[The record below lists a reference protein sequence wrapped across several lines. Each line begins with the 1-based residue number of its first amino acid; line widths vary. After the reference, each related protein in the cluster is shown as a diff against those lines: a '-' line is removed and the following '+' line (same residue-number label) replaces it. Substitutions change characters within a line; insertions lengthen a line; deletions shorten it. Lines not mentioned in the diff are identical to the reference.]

1 MEDLGF
7 GRRPIVMPHYP
18 HMLAEDVGV
27 WTRFL
32 ESERFEII
40 EVWYDVH
47 VGAPIS
53 LPPEAEDYVRAVARG
68 VSRKRIDCVCRVGPD
83 VWVVEVKPFANMTA
97 LGQALTYTRL
107 FKQEYSTPGKVRAVV
122 VCDTVDEDLVDE
134 FEELKVLVIRNT
146 D

>member
-18 HMLAEDVGV
+18 HMLAEDIAV
-27 WTRFL
+27 WTKFL
-32 ESERFEII
+32 ESQRYEIV

-47 VGAPIS
+47 VGAPID
-53 LPPEAEDYVRAVARG
+53 LGEEAEELALAVARG

-83 VWVVEVKPFANMTA
+83 LWVVEVKPFANMTA
-97 LGQALTYTRL
+97 LGQVLTYTRL
-107 FKQEYSTPGKVRAVV
+107 FEKEFSDPGRVKAVV
-122 VCDTVDEDLVDE
+122 VCDTADEDLADE
-134 FEELKVLVIRNT
+134 FQELGVMVIQN